1 VIVIQL
7 STRGTVD
14 SDIWSWRLVEK
25 LLARSYHLF
34 GRLWLN
40 ASKPETLLET
50 TIMTFSASILGKA
63 TKIGLELCIFFLIF
77 YGYYWSGQKKKNK
90 CITTKRSANRK
101 LSKDI
106 PGKHSVNKERFNRF
120 LVRRN
125 NNIASCYMKAF
136 RGPRRL

>member
-1 VIVIQL
+1 MIVIQL

-50 TIMTFSASILGKA
+50 TIKNFFGLVNGKYKKDIILFCHSNKA
-63 TKIGLELCIFFLIF
+63 TKRKE
-77 YGYYWSGQKKKNK
+77 KKQINLFSNK
-90 CITTKRSANRK
+90 PQMIREVKQ
-101 LSKDI
+101 L
-106 PGKHSVNKERFNRF
+106 
-120 LVRRN
+120 
-125 NNIASCYMKAF
+125 
-136 RGPRRL
+136 

>member
-1 VIVIQL
+1 MIVIQL

-50 TIMTFSASILGKA
+50 TIK
-63 TKIGLELCIFFLIF
+63 IFFGFVNGKYKKDIKLSCHNDKAIERKE
-77 YGYYWSGQKKKNK
+77 KKKE
-90 CITTKRSANRK
+90 IFFQINR
-101 LSKDI
+101 
-106 PGKHSVNKERFNRF
+106 R
-120 LVRRN
+120 
-125 NNIASCYMKAF
+125 
-136 RGPRRL
+136 